1 MVKPND
7 EVLEKYRN
15 LKKRVDRLL
24 EITKTYKEILEKE
37 KKKVEEYLY
46 IFNAENV
53 LFYIDQLINELEN
66 LKREIQDIIETYL

>member
-1 MVKPND
+1 MVRPND
-7 EVLEKYRN
+7 EIIEKYKN

-37 KKKVEEYLY
+37 RKKIEEYLY

-53 LFYIDQLINELEN
+53 IFYLDQLINELEN
-66 LKREIQDIIETYL
+66 LKREIQDIIETYA

>member
-37 KKKVEEYLY
+37 KKKIEEYLY

-53 LFYIDQLINELEN
+53 IFYLDQLINELEN

>member
-1 MVKPND
+1 MVRPND
-7 EVLEKYRN
+7 EVIEKYKN

-37 KKKVEEYLY
+37 KKKIEEYLY

-53 LFYIDQLINELEN
+53 LFYLDQLISELEN